1 MKKYIYFSLLFISV
15 TSFSQQE
22 DAWVYFNDKPNA
34 TTFLNEPLTM
44 LTQRSL
50 DRRTAQGISLSE
62 NDVPVHQPYIDQ
74 VTSATGIIVKAK
86 SKWLNCLHIRGS
98 LTDINALTSLSFVNH
113 INFANDALNT
123 SGGKISKTKSIYSFN
138 PINKQLDVNVTFAY
152 GNSANQIQMLN
163 GHLLHEQNF
172 TGAGKI
178 IAVIDSGF
186 INVNTTQP
194 FERLFTNGLI
204 LGGYN
209 YVNQSTDVY
218 SLHNHGTLVLS
229 CMGGFVDGQLVG
241 TAPDAQYYL
250 YVTED
255 VTSENPV
262 EESFWVEAAEEAD
275 RVGVDVITSSLGY
288 FGYDNASYSHTYSDM
303 TGNSN
308 FASQGANIAF
318 SKGMVVVASAGN
330 AGTTA
335 EPHVG
340 VPAEATNVLAIGAV
354 QANENYAVF
363 SSIGPSFDGRIKP
376 DIMAQGQSV
385 SVANTSG
392 NIQMGSGTSFSG
404 PIMAGMITSFWQA
417 VPTFTNQQVV
427 YFIKQSADMF
437 STPNAQ
443 FGYGIPDF
451 QLALNN
457 ALLSVIQ
464 NNKNEFIV
472 YPNPVNREF
481 SIRFSNDFSE
491 INLTLYNNLGQL
503 ILEKKAINSDEKIN
517 LDTLNS
523 GIYFYKI
530 ASANA
535 TQSGKIIKN

>member
-1 MKKYIYFSLLFISV
+1 MKKNIYFLLV
-15 TSFSQQE
+15 LLPVLVFSQQE

-34 TTFLNEPLTM
+34 ATFLNEPLTM
-44 LTQRSL
+44 LTQRAL
-50 DRRTAQGISLSE
+50 DRRSAQGIALSE
-62 NDVPVHQPYIDQ
+62 NDVPVYQPYIEQ
-74 VTSATGIIVKAK
+74 ISAASGITVKAN

-98 LTDINALTSLSFVNH
+98 ITDINALTSLSFVNH
-113 INFANDALNT
+113 VTFANDALNT
-123 SGGKISKTKSIYSFN
+123 SGGKISNSKSVASFN
-138 PINKQLDVNVTFAY
+138 PINKQLDVNVTFNY

-186 INVNTTQP
+186 INVNSTQP

-209 YVNQSTDVY
+209 YVSQSNDVY

-229 CMGGFVDGQLVG
+229 CMGGFVEGQLVG

-255 VTSENPV
+255 VIDENPV
-262 EESFWVEAAEEAD
+262 EESFWVQAAEEAD

-288 FGYDNASYSHTYSDM
+288 FGYDNTAYSHTYSDM

-308 FASQGANIAF
+308 FASKGANIAF

-330 AGTTA
+330 AGSSS

-354 QANENYAVF
+354 QSNETYAAF

-376 DIMAQGQSV
+376 DIMAQGQAAI
-385 SVANTSG
+385 VANTSG
-392 NIQMGSGTSFSG
+392 ATQTASGTSFSG
-404 PIMAGMITSFWQA
+404 PIMAGMIASFWQA

-427 YFIKQSADMF
+427 DYVKQSADMF
-437 STPNAQ
+437 ATPNAQ

-451 QLALNN
+451 QLALSN
-457 ALLSVIQ
+457 ALLSLEET
-464 NNKNEFIV
+464 NSSNFLV
-472 YPNPVNREF
+472 YPNPTNGNLNI
-481 SIRFSNDFSE
+481 SIPKSLENANIKF
-491 INLTLYNNLGQL
+491 YNALGQKDFQKEL
-503 ILEKKAINSDEKIN
+503 SQSFSTISIND
-517 LDTLNS
+517 LNS

-530 ASANA
+530 EYNLILK
-535 TQSGKIIKN
+535 SGKIIKN